1 MTGDDRIESTP
12 DRASASLNPQYSASE
27 LIKVVHEF
35 PSVDREFPSVVR
47 EFSRVVHEFPSV
59 VHELSEVDREFPSV
73 DREFPSVVHE
83 FPSVVHELSTVEAQ
97 TPKRGILVLR
107 KFLKHLY
114 LTRIGITIKH
124 DDKGA
129 VGDESSQDV

>member
-35 PSVDREFPSVVR
+35 PSVDREFPSVV
-47 EFSRVVHEFPSV
+47 HEFPSV
-59 VHELSEVDREFPSV
+59 VHKFPSV
-73 DREFPSVVHE
+73 DREFPSVGHEFSRVVHE
-83 FPSVVHELSTVEAQ
+83 FPRVDRELSTVEAQ

>member
-73 DREFPSVVHE
+73 VHE

-107 KFLKHLY
+107 KFLKHLD
-114 LTRIGITIKH
+114 LARIGITVKH
-124 DDKGA
+124 DDKSS
-129 VGDESSQDV
+129 VGDESPQSA